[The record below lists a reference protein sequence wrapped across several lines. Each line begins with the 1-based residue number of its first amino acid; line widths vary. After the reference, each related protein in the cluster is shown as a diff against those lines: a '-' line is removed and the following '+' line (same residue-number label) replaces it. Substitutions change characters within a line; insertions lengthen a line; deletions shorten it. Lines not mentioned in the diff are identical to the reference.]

1 MTRGTHGVQAAQRS
15 IEGAGM
21 EREEKLGIYRALAFP
36 RAEVLGGWSGEHL
49 GLVEKAVS
57 RLFAR
62 STELETLGV

>member
-1 MTRGTHGVQAAQRS
+1 MTRGTHRVQAAQRS

-21 EREEKLGIYRALAFP
+21 EREEKLGIYRALACP
-36 RAEVLGGWSGEHL
+36 RTEVLGGWSGEHL